1 MTETLQKRKQNTV
14 QNYVN
19 KSEEDG
25 NLKSLTNKE
34 KMSNKINY
42 IIQHLQLL
50 IHINN
55 LLFLNSFSDMKYIDG
70 DEYLKKKKKN
80 GLSQQVK
87 FQAAEIYTKLIN
99 LPLIIDR

>member
-1 MTETLQKRKQNTV
+1 
-14 QNYVN
+14 
-19 KSEEDG
+19 
-25 NLKSLTNKE
+25 
-34 KMSNKINY
+34 
-42 IIQHLQLL
+42 
-50 IHINN
+50 
-55 LLFLNSFSDMKYIDG
+55 MKYIDG

>member
-55 LLFLNSFSDMKYIDG
+55 LLFLNSF
-70 DEYLKKKKKN
+70 
-80 GLSQQVK
+80 
-87 FQAAEIYTKLIN
+87 
-99 LPLIIDR
+99 P